1 MRVKLPCFT
10 PNLQMNRLR
19 NFNKSI
25 LTLTFCCLPF
35 LNVAGQQMTAFERV
49 GTDDESVQEYFPGE
63 HRARPVLGDYT
74 NSGYMGL
81 FSGGQ
86 DLGGSSG
93 WYADPRWGDLGDG
106 TFANPILNGDYSDP
120 DVIRV
125 GNKYYMICSEFH
137 FMGIP
142 VLESEDMVNW
152 TTIGQIFG
160 RIDLPGYSEMNRYGE
175 GSWAPALRYHD
186 GKFWMFVCMPND
198 GLFMSTAT
206 DPAGPW
212 TPLYCVKE
220 VKGWEDPCPLWDEDG
235 QAYIGR
241 SQLGG
246 GPIYI
251 HKMSPDGTRLLD
263 EGQKVY
269 EGPVA
274 EGTKLF
280 KKDGYYYISIPEG
293 GVGSGWQT
301 VMRSQNIYGPY
312 ESRRVLEMG
321 VTKVNGPHQG
331 ALVDTPEGEW
341 WFYHFQSA
349 DPQGRVVHLQP
360 VVWEEGFPVIGE
372 DYDKNGVGEPMKVCK
387 KPAINSDVKPHA
399 PQSSDDFS
407 SDKLAVQWQFNHNP
421 VDANWSLTSRPGWL
435 EIKALKADNV
445 RMALNQFTQKTMG
458 YRGEATIRLDY
469 SAMTEGQRAGLE
481 CIGGKF
487 CGAGICMQKEN
498 ETLQPVIYFENEGEV
513 KLIKTI
519 EKADAPVI
527 YVKLAI
533 DALNNKHQFS
543 YSLDG
548 QNYVDC
554 GDTFQEG
561 SRDWK
566 GSRVGIYSYNTKE
579 ASGSAWFDSF
589 EYKYDGPGGLV
600 TEE

>member
-1 MRVKLPCFT
+1 MKNIFSLK
-10 PNLQMNRLR
+10 
-19 NFNKSI
+19 KSMSVVSFA
-25 LTLTFCCLPF
+25 FCCLPF
-35 LNVAGQQMTAFERV
+35 TGISAQQMTAFERV
-49 GTDDESVQEYFPGE
+49 GTDDEAIQEFFPGE
-63 HRARPVLGDYT
+63 HRARPVLGAYT

-93 WYADPRWGDLGDG
+93 WYTDPRWGDLGDG

-137 FMGIP
+137 FMGMP
-142 VLESEDMVNW
+142 VLESDDMVNW
-152 TTIGQIFG
+152 TIISQIYNH
-160 RIDLPGYSEMNRYGE
+160 IDLPGFSDMKRYGD

-186 GKFWMFVCMPND
+186 GKFRMFVCMPND

-212 TPLYCVKE
+212 SPLHCVKSAG
-220 VKGWEDPCPLWDEDG
+220 GWEDPCPLWDEDG
-235 QAYIGR
+235 QAYVGR

-251 HKMSPDGTRLLD
+251 HKMSADGTRLLD
-263 EGQKVY
+263 DGKKVY

-293 GVGSGWQT
+293 GVSSGWQT
-301 VMRSQNIYGPY
+301 VMRSKDIYGPY
-312 ESRRVLEMG
+312 ESKRVLEMG

-360 VVWEEGFPVIGE
+360 VVWEDGFPVIGT
-372 DYDKNGVGEPMKVCK
+372 DFDKNGVGEPMKICK
-387 KPAINSDVKPHA
+387 KPAIKCNVTPHA

-407 SDKLAVQWQFNHNP
+407 SDKLSVQWQFNHNP
-421 VDANWSLTSRPGWL
+421 ANENWSLTSRPGWL
-435 EIKALKADNV
+435 EIKALKAEDV
-445 RMALNQFTQKTMG
+445 RNSRNQFTQKTMG
-458 YRGEATIRLDY
+458 YRGEAIIRMDY
-469 SAMTEGQRAGLE
+469 SAMTEGQRVGLE

-487 CGAGICMQKEN
+487 CGAGILMQMDAEELK
-498 ETLQPVIYFENEGEV
+498 PVVYYENEGQV
-513 KLIKTI
+513 KLVKTI
-519 EKADAPVI
+519 ERADDQI
-527 YVKLAI
+527 LYVKLVI
-533 DALNNKHQFS
+533 DGLNNKHQFS

-548 QNYVDC
+548 RNYQDC
-554 GDTFQEG
+554 GDSFEEG

-566 GSRVGIYSYNTKE
+566 GSRVGLYSYNTKE
-579 ASGSAWFDSF
+579 EGGKVWFDSF
-589 EYKYDGPGGLV
+589 EYKFDGPGGLV

>member
-1 MRVKLPCFT
+1 MKHIFSLK
-10 PNLQMNRLR
+10 
-19 NFNKSI
+19 KSI
-25 LTLTFCCLPF
+25 SLLSVAFACLPF
-35 LNVAGQQMTAFERV
+35 TSGVAQQMTAFERV
-49 GTDDESVQEYFPGE
+49 GTDDESVQEFFPGE
-63 HRARPVLGDYT
+63 HRARPVLGAYT

-93 WYADPRWGDLGDG
+93 WYTDSRWGDLGDG

-152 TTIGQIFG
+152 TIIGQIYD
-160 RIDLPGYSEMNRYGE
+160 RIDYPGFSEMKRYGD

-206 DPAGPW
+206 NPAGPW
-212 TPLYCVKE
+212 SPLHCVKSAG
-220 VKGWEDPCPLWDEDG
+220 GWEDPCPFWDEDG
-235 QAYIGR
+235 QAYVGR

-251 HKMSPDGTRLLD
+251 HKMSADGTRLLD
-263 EGQKVY
+263 DGQKVY

-301 VMRSQNIYGPY
+301 VMRSKDIYGPY
-312 ESRRVLEMG
+312 ESKRVLEMG

-360 VVWEEGFPVIGE
+360 VVWEDGFPVIGM

-387 KPAINSDVKPHA
+387 KPSIKCNVTPHA
-399 PQSSDDFS
+399 PQSSDDFT
-407 SDKLAVQWQFNHNP
+407 SDKLALQWQFNHNP
-421 VDANWSLTSRPGWL
+421 ANENWSLTSRPGWL
-435 EIKALKADNV
+435 EIKALKAENV
-445 RMALNQFTQKTMG
+445 RESRNQFTQKTMG
-458 YRGEATIRLDY
+458 YKGEAVIRMDY
-469 SAMTEGQRAGLE
+469 SDMTEGQRAGLE
-481 CIGGKF
+481 CIGDKF
-487 CGAGICMQKEN
+487 CGAGILMQMDGGV
-498 ETLQPVIYFENEGEV
+498 LQPVVYYENEGQV

-519 EKADAPVI
+519 EGADDRIV

-533 DALNNKHQFS
+533 DALTNNHQFS
-543 YSLDG
+543 YSL
-548 QNYVDC
+548 
-554 GDTFQEG
+554 F
-561 SRDWK
+561 S
-566 GSRVGIYSYNTKE
+566 
-579 ASGSAWFDSF
+579 
-589 EYKYDGPGGLV
+589 
-600 TEE
+600 

>member
-1 MRVKLPCFT
+1 MKNIFSLK
-10 PNLQMNRLR
+10 
-19 NFNKSI
+19 KSRSA
-25 LTLTFCCLPF
+25 LSLVLCCLPF
-35 LNVAGQQMTAFERV
+35 ITITAQQMTAFERV
-49 GTDDESVQEYFPGE
+49 GTDDESIQEFFPGE
-63 HRARPVLGDYT
+63 HRARPVLGAYT

-81 FSGGQ
+81 FCGGQ

-93 WYADPRWGDLGDG
+93 WYIDPRWGDLGDG
-106 TFANPILNGDYSDP
+106 MFANPILNGDYSDP

-125 GNKYYMICSEFH
+125 GSKYYMICSEFH

-142 VLESEDMVNW
+142 VLESDDMVNW
-152 TTIGQIFG
+152 TIVGQIYNH
-160 RIDLPGYSEMNRYGE
+160 IDLPGFSEMKRYGD

-206 DPAGPW
+206 NAAGPW
-212 TPLYCVKE
+212 PPLYCVKSAG
-220 VKGWEDPCPLWDEDG
+220 GWEDPCPLWDDDG
-235 QAYIGR
+235 QAYVGR

-251 HKMSPDGTRLLD
+251 HKMSADGTRLLD
-263 EGQKVY
+263 DGKKVY

-293 GVGSGWQT
+293 GVSSGWQT
-301 VMRSQNIYGPY
+301 VMRSKNIYGPY
-312 ESRRVLEMG
+312 ESKRVLEMG

-360 VVWEEGFPVIGE
+360 VVWEDGFPVIGT
-372 DYDKNGVGEPMKVCK
+372 DYDKNGIGEPVKVCK
-387 KPAINSDVKPHA
+387 KPAVKCDVTPHA
-399 PQSSDDFS
+399 PQASDDFS

-421 VDANWSLTSRPGWL
+421 ANENWSLTSRPGWL
-435 EIKALKADNV
+435 EIKALKAESV
-445 RMALNQFTQKTMG
+445 RDSRNQFTQKTMG
-458 YRGEATIRLDY
+458 YKGEAIIRMDY

-481 CIGGKF
+481 CIGNKF
-487 CGAGICMQKEN
+487 CGAGVLVQKDAG
-498 ETLQPVIYFENEGEV
+498 TLTPVVYYENEGQI
-513 KLIKTI
+513 KLIKTV
-519 EKADAPVI
+519 EKGGDPVI

-548 QNYVDC
+548 QNYLEC
-554 GDTFQEG
+554 GDSFQEG

-566 GSRVGIYSYNTKE
+566 GSRVGLYSYNTKE
-579 ASGSAWFDSF
+579 EGGSVWFDSF
-589 EYKYDGPGGLV
+589 EYKFDGPGGLV

>member
-1 MRVKLPCFT
+1 MKHIFSLK
-10 PNLQMNRLR
+10 
-19 NFNKSI
+19 KSI
-25 LTLTFCCLPF
+25 SLLSVAFACLPF
-35 LNVAGQQMTAFERV
+35 TNGVAQQMTAFERV
-49 GTDDESVQEYFPGE
+49 GTDDESVQEFFPGE
-63 HRARPVLGDYT
+63 HRARPVLGAYT

-93 WYADPRWGDLGDG
+93 WYTDSRWGDLGDG

-125 GNKYYMICSEFH
+125 ENKYYMICSEFH

-152 TTIGQIFG
+152 TIIGQIYD
-160 RIDLPGYSEMNRYGE
+160 RIDYPGFSEMKRYGD

-206 DPAGPW
+206 NPAGPW
-212 TPLYCVKE
+212 SPLHCVKSAG
-220 VKGWEDPCPLWDEDG
+220 GWEDPCPFWDEDG
-235 QAYIGR
+235 QAYVGR

-251 HKMSPDGTRLLD
+251 HKMSADGTRLLD
-263 EGQKVY
+263 DGQKVY

-301 VMRSQNIYGPY
+301 VMRSKDIYGPY
-312 ESRRVLEMG
+312 ESKRVLEMG

-360 VVWEEGFPVIGE
+360 VVWEDGFPVIGM

-387 KPAINSDVKPHA
+387 KPSIECNVTPHA
-399 PQSSDDFS
+399 PQSSDDFA
-407 SDKLAVQWQFNHNP
+407 SDKLALQWQFNHNP
-421 VDANWSLTSRPGWL
+421 ANENWSLTSRPGWL
-435 EIKALKADNV
+435 EIKALKAENV
-445 RMALNQFTQKTMG
+445 RESRNQFTQKTMG
-458 YRGEATIRLDY
+458 YKGEAVIRMDY
-469 SAMTEGQRAGLE
+469 SDMTEGQRAGLE
-481 CIGGKF
+481 CIGDKF
-487 CGAGICMQKEN
+487 CGAGILMQIDGGVLK
-498 ETLQPVIYFENEGEV
+498 PVVYYENEGQV

-519 EKADAPVI
+519 EGADDRIV

-533 DALNNKHQFS
+533 DALTNNHQFS

-548 QNYVDC
+548 QNYLDC
-554 GDTFQEG
+554 GDSFREG

-566 GSRVGIYSYNTKE
+566 GSGVGLYSYNTK
-579 ASGSAWFDSF
+579 ADGGSAWFDSF
-589 EYKYDGPGGLV
+589 EYKFDGPGGLAA
-600 TEE
+600 EE